1 MLPVFIEPIVNLITT
16 VVDRIIP
23 DPVAAAQA
31 KLEVAKLAQSG
42 ELAQLTADTDLAKGQ
57 MAINAEEAKSDNLFV
72 AGWRPFIGWICGLG
86 FGVQFLFG
94 PFLTWGSALLGHPTD
109 FPKLDLSEMMPM
121 LFGMLGLG
129 AYRSYEKAK
138 GVA

>member
-1 MLPVFIEPIVNLITT
+1 MLPVFIEPIVRLISS

-31 KLEVAKLAQSG
+31 KLEVAKLAQNG
-42 ELAQLTADTDLAKGQ
+42 ELAQLAADTDLAKGQ
-57 MAINAEEAKSDNLFV
+57 LAINTEEAKSDSLFV
-72 AGWRPFIGWICGLG
+72 AGWRPFIGWTCGVG
-86 FGVQFLFG
+86 FSMQFVVG
-94 PFLTWGSALLGHPTD
+94 PILTWGAALAGHPVE

-129 AYRSYEKAK
+129 AYRTYEKIKAK
-138 GVA
+138 